1 MLCRKYEIKV
11 NRNWYEHV
19 PLPHTATQTGI
30 EILWDVEIKTT
41 TKIKHN
47 IPDIVVKMP
56 EEREWQLIDIAIPQ
70 DHNIVNKENEKV
82 NKYIDLTSAIR
93 TEHKV
98 KQKLFR

>member
-19 PLPHTATQTGI
+19 PLPHTATQTEI

-70 DHNIVNKENEKV
+70 DHNIVNK
-82 NKYIDLTSAIR
+82 
-93 TEHKV
+93 
-98 KQKLFR
+98 